1 MITEI
6 KVSNQA
12 DAQDTLGCFNWCVI
26 SITDP
31 EKPLA
36 KLSENWG
43 SVLRLQF
50 HDKDNESLAKLGL
63 WTMFS
68 PEMARRCIT
77 YIENNKSKD
86 GVLIHCFAGASRSPA
101 VAKGLAQLLS
111 IPVNSSWNTGNEL
124 VLKIMLE
131 EVNRIKQKKDT

>member
-12 DAQDTLGCFNWCVI
+12 DAQDMLGYSNWCVI

-36 KLSENWG
+36 DLSKDWG
-43 SVLRLQF
+43 SILRLQF
-50 HDKDNESLAKLGL
+50 HDKDEEFLSKLGL

-68 PEMARRCIT
+68 PEMARACIS

-101 VAKGLAQLLS
+101 LAKGLARLLS
-111 IPVNSSWNTGNEL
+111 ISQNSGWNTGNKL
-124 VLKIMLE
+124 VLKIMFE
-131 EVNRIKQKKDT
+131 EVDRYKTKKDT